1 MINDE
6 DLTVPAAQI
15 APTPAAAETDVP
27 VPTPAAAAAT
37 VAPPEAPPRVL
48 KLQ

>member
-27 VPTPAAAAAT
+27 VPTPTAAAAT